1 MLFKKIHVWHL
12 RALCCLWQLQQEK
25 HTAVQDE
32 DYDEAKRLKSL
43 IERLKVIGEQIKQL
57 ELKKCAAV
65 EAEDYDAAKLC
76 KVSKFISSQDQFESF
91 HVNPQRNKCQHI
103 TH

>member
-1 MLFKKIHVWHL
+1 
-12 RALCCLWQLQQEK
+12 
-25 HTAVQDE
+25 
-32 DYDEAKRLKSL
+32 L

-76 KVSKFISSQDQFESF
+76 KVSKFISSQDQFKSF
-91 HVNPQRNKCQHI
+91 HVNLQRNKCQHI

>member
-1 MLFKKIHVWHL
+1 
-12 RALCCLWQLQQEK
+12 LQQEK

-76 KVSKFISSQDQFESF
+76 KLANLTRTSISGIES
-91 HVNPQRNKCQHI
+91 RSS
-103 TH
+103 

>member
-1 MLFKKIHVWHL
+1 
-12 RALCCLWQLQQEK
+12 
-25 HTAVQDE
+25 
-32 DYDEAKRLKSL
+32 L

-76 KVSKFISSQDQFESF
+76 KVSKFISSWDQFESF
-91 HVNPQRNKCQHI
+91 HVNLQRKQVPAHYP
-103 TH
+103 

>member
-32 DYDEAKRLKSL
+32 DYDEAKRLK
-43 IERLKVIGEQIKQL
+43 V
-57 ELKKCAAV
+57 
-65 EAEDYDAAKLC
+65 
-76 KVSKFISSQDQFESF
+76 KFKI
-91 HVNPQRNKCQHI
+91 NPG
-103 TH
+103 